1 MKIGLVQYSPSW
13 ENKQGSKSSINQ
25 LLKVIDSTFSLLI
38 FPELT
43 LTGFTMRSKRFAETI
58 SGESVDYFAS
68 LASKFNTHIFAGIIE
83 ADGDKY
89 FNTMIHLDNSGKLV
103 TRYRKIHPFSF
114 SGENRHYHSGDRSV
128 ITTIDGVK
136 FGLSIC
142 YDLRFPELYRF
153 YAKERVPI
161 IIDIANW
168 PQERIEHWSALLKA
182 RAIENQ
188 AYVIG
193 INRVGKDKANSYPGR
208 SAVFHPFG
216 KELLSL
222 NDKTMLKI
230 VSVSIDE
237 VTETR
242 TKYPFLDDMK
252 LVR

>member
-1 MKIGLVQYSPSW
+1 VRISLVQYSPSW
-13 ENKQGSKSSINQ
+13 ENKQCSKDSINQ
-25 LLKVIDSTFSLLI
+25 LLTGIYSNVSLFV

-58 SGESVDYFAS
+58 DGESVHYFAS
-68 LASKFNTHIFAGIIE
+68 LASKFNTHIIAGIIE
-83 ADGDKY
+83 ADRDKY
-89 FNTMIHLDNSGKLV
+89 FNTMIHLDRTGKLV

-114 SGENRHYHSGDRSV
+114 TGENRHYHSGDRSV

-153 YAKERVPI
+153 YAKERVSI

-188 AYVIG
+188 AFVIG
-193 INRVGKDKANSYPGR
+193 VNRVGKDKANSYPGR
-208 SAVFHPFG
+208 SSVFHPFG
-216 KELLSL
+216 KKLLSL
-222 NDKTMLKI
+222 NDQSMVKI
-230 VSVSIDE
+230 VSISIDE

-242 TKYPFLDDMK
+242 RKYPFLDDMK